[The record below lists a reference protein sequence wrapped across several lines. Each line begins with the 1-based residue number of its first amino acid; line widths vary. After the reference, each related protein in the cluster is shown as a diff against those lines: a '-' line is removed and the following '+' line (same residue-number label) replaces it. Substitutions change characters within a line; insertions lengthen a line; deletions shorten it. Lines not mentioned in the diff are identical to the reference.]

1 MVVEA
6 KATQGAE
13 TRGFETEV
21 ARLLHLMVHS
31 VYSEKEIFL
40 RELISNASDACDR
53 LRYAALTDP
62 ALTADDPAFR
72 VELSIDREA
81 RRLTI
86 ADNGIGMN
94 HDELIANLGTIARS
108 GTSAFVEELSGDAA
122 SDMSLIGRFGV
133 GFYSVFMVASAV
145 EVISRKAGGDEAW
158 SWASEGAGTYVLAP
172 AQRAGRGTTI
182 TLTLREGEDEFLD
195 AWRLK
200 RIVKTYSDH
209 IALPVILKGE
219 GEEAADETLNAAS
232 ALWTRSRNEITAEQY
247 TEFYRHVGHAM
258 DEPWATIHWKAEGTI
273 EYTGLLFIPTSRP
286 FDLFDPKRES
296 RLKLYVRR
304 VFITDNCES
313 LLPGYLRFVRGIVD
327 SADLPLNISRE
338 MLQESALTAKIRAG
352 LVKKVLS
359 ELEKRAADAD
369 AFRPFWDN
377 FGAVLKEG
385 LYEDFERREQVLK
398 LARFRTTKSGDGVI
412 SLADYVARMR
422 PNQTAIHF
430 ITGDAAGVA
439 HSPQLEAFKAR
450 DVEVLLLTDPIDDF
464 WTGSGLDFEG
474 KPFQSVTRGDIDL
487 SLIPEAEG
495 EKKPEAAPDDAVA
508 NLIAAAKLALGEQ
521 VKDVRV
527 SKRLTDSPVCLVA
540 DAGDMDMHLARLM
553 RAHKGAEATGAQAA
567 RILEINPR
575 HPLVKALADR
585 AGKPGAGE
593 ALDDAA
599 HLLLDQARIIE
610 GEGPADPVA
619 FARRLSDV
627 MVRAVA

>member
-1 MVVEA
+1 MTVEA
-6 KATQGAE
+6 KAAEGVE
-13 TRGFETEV
+13 TRGFEAEV

-53 LRYAALTDP
+53 LRYAALTEP
-62 ALTADDPAFR
+62 ALTADDPGFR
-72 VELSIDREA
+72 VELAIDKDG

-86 ADNGIGMN
+86 ADNGIGMS
-94 HDELIANLGTIARS
+94 HDELVANLGTIARS
-108 GTSAFVEELSGDAA
+108 GTSAFVDQLSGDE
-122 SDMSLIGRFGV
+122 SKDVNLIGRFGV
-133 GFYSVFMVASAV
+133 GFYSVFMVASSV
-145 EVISRKAGGDEAW
+145 EVISRKAGSAEAW
-158 SWASEGAGTYVLAP
+158 SWTSDGAGTYAMRP
-172 AQRAGRGTTI
+172 ADRDGRGTTI
-182 TLTLREGEDEFLD
+182 TLTLRGGEDEFLD

-200 RIVKTYSDH
+200 KIVKTYSDH

-219 GEEAADETLNAAS
+219 GEEGADETLNAAS
-232 ALWTRSRNEITAEQY
+232 ALWTRPKAEITAEQY
-247 TEFYRHVGHAM
+247 GEFYRHVGHAM
-258 DEPWATIHWKAEGTI
+258 DEPWATVHWKAEGTI
-273 EYTGLLFIPTSRP
+273 EYTGLLFIPTNRP

-304 VFITDNCES
+304 VFITDNCEA
-313 LLPGYLRFVRGIVD
+313 LLPGYLRFVRGVVD

-352 LVKKVLS
+352 LIKKILA
-359 ELEKRAADAD
+359 ELDKRSGDAE
-369 AFRPFWDN
+369 AYGAFWDS

-385 LYEDFERREQVLK
+385 IYEDFERREQILK
-398 LARFRTTKSGDGVI
+398 LARFRTTKSGEDVV

-430 ITGDAAGVA
+430 ITGDAAGVG

-450 DVEVLLLTDPIDDF
+450 DIEVLLLTDPIDDF
-464 WTGSGLDFEG
+464 WTGAGLDFEG

-487 SLIPEAEG
+487 SLIPEAAG
-495 EKKPEAAPDDAVA
+495 EEKAEAAPEADIAT
-508 NLIAAAKLALGEQ
+508 LIAAAKLALGEQ

-540 DAGDMDMHLARLM
+540 DSGDMDMHLARLL
-553 RAHKGAEATGAQAA
+553 RAHKGADSAGAQAS

-575 HPLVKALADR
+575 HPLVKALAER
-585 AGKPGAGE
+585 ATRPGAAD

-610 GEGPADPVA
+610 GEGPSDPVA